1 MFLVGIIVGAMGALV
16 MMPLA
21 RFLRRWAQRRRE
33 AETITDNRITTIS
46 QVLHLTVQ
54 GSPTGVAVIDRS
66 GSVVLS
72 NMPAHDMGIVHE
84 HSVNKQIWA
93 SALEVFADQ
102 DTRVVSLELPR
113 RLASRVSAV
122 DATVAPLTLTD
133 ERFVVVYSTDES
145 EHVRMESARRD
156 FVANVSHEL
165 KTPVGG
171 MALLAEVLLNSADDP
186 ESVLHFGE
194 RLLNEAHRMSS
205 LINELIALSKLQ
217 GAEKLPA
224 MKPVSVDEVIDE
236 AVSRNKL
243 TAETAGIEIIRDTP
257 SGVQVRG
264 DSTLLITAITNLIIN
279 AINYSPESTPV
290 TISQKVVH
298 SPSGEKT
305 VQVRVTDRG
314 IGISE
319 EDQQRVFERF
329 FRVDKARSRQTG
341 GTGLGLAIVK
351 HVTANHGGSIKL
363 WSQPNIGSTFTLEL
377 PVFDVQETN
386 EAQPLTSE
394 APELPADTSV
404 AAPKRARRSLRPLGG
419 GRGHRNAEKQPAA
432 RQDSLM
438 DRVGITSAS
447 QHVGMRNEA
456 SRRKDGTE

>member
-1 MFLVGIIVGAMGALV
+1 

-33 AETITDNRITTIS
+33 ADTITDNRITTIS

-72 NMPAHDMGIVHE
+72 NVPAHEMGIIHE
-84 HSVNKQIWA
+84 HTVNTQIWA

-102 DTRVVSLELPR
+102 DARVVSLELPR

-217 GAEKLPA
+217 GAEKLPD

-236 AVSRNKL
+236 AVRRNKL
-243 TAETAGIEIIRDTP
+243 AADAAGIEIMRDMP

-264 DSTLLITAITNLIIN
+264 DSTLLITAITNLIVN

-298 SPSGEKT
+298 SPGGERT

-377 PVFDVQETN
+377 PVFDARDSGEG
-386 EAQPLTSE
+386 EPLTSE
-394 APELPADTSV
+394 APALPADTTV
-404 AAPKRARRSLRPLGG
+404 AAPKRPKLPRRPRGG
-419 GRGHRNAEKQPAA
+419 GRGRRGVEQHPAV
-432 RQDSLM
+432 RQDSVM
-438 DRVGITSAS
+438 DHVGSSSAS
-447 QHVGMRNEA
+447 PQQGARDEG